1 MTSIR
6 RSRPLFFVAFLLL
19 HPVAC
24 KSAEPPSNALRGC
37 YGRAVEELSSYIAS
51 ELADKAIPGLSIA
64 LVDGSNVVWSCGFG
78 TADPDAGL
86 PASAETLYRVG
97 SVSKLFTDIAVMQ
110 LVERG
115 QLDLD
120 QPVRNYL
127 PEFRPD
133 NPFGKEITLRQLMS
147 HRSGLVR
154 EPPVGHYFDASS
166 PTLAATVA
174 SLNGTTL
181 VYEPETR
188 VKYSNAAIAVVGYV
202 LEELS
207 GRPFAEYL
215 EDAVLDPIGMEDSAF
230 VPRERTARRLA
241 KAVMW
246 SYDGRSFPAPT
257 FELGMAPAGSM
268 YSTVLDLCDFM
279 GMLLRRGAGTVG
291 PVLRPESLGEMFT
304 PQFAEEGATRGF
316 GLGFQVGQIDGHL
329 SLGHGG
335 AIYGFATSLKVL
347 PEAGLG
353 VVAIA
358 NMDVVNSVT
367 GRIVDQALRMML
379 AARAG
384 RELPPPP
391 MTQPVDPKL
400 AKKLQGH
407 YESEGQAIDLLSLN
421 EKLVL
426 TDAQSY
432 GRLRVREGTLK
443 LDDRLHNGPSLQLL
457 QNGAARSIRIGARE
471 FTPARATRP
480 EPAPKRFQGL
490 IGEYGWDHNVLFIFE
505 KGGQLHALIEWIEL
519 DPLSEISES
528 LFAFPE
534 RGLYHG
540 EAIRFHRDESGRA
553 HEAVVAGI
561 TFPRRALQG
570 ETVATFSIEP
580 LQPVEKL
587 RREALRADPPEETG
601 DFHDT
606 DLVEVT
612 TLDPTIQLDIRYAST
627 NNFMQAR
634 FYDEPRAFMQRPA
647 AEAVVRVHR
656 ALQKQGYGLLIHDAY
671 RPWYVTKMFWDATPD
686 DSKIFVANPAKG
698 SRHNRGCAVDL
709 TLFDLKTQE
718 PVEMVG
724 LYDEMTERSFPEY
737 QGGTALQRWHRDLLR
752 KAMEAEGFSVY
763 EYEWWHFD
771 YEGWEHY
778 RIVNQVFSTLS
789 PGQGGRGER
798 I

>member
-1 MTSIR
+1 MTSRR
-6 RSRPLFFVAFLLL
+6 RSRPLFLVAFLLL

-24 KSAEPPSNALRGC
+24 KSAEPPSIAVRGR

-174 SLNGTTL
+174 SLNRTTL

-279 GMLLRRGAGTVG
+279 AMLLRRGAGTVG

-384 RELPPPP
+384 RELPPPD
-391 MTQPVDPKL
+391 DPIRRPE
-400 AKKLQGH
+400 A
-407 YESEGQAIDLLSLN
+407 GQ
-421 EKLVL
+421 E
-426 TDAQSY
+426 T
-432 GRLRVREGTLK
+432 T
-443 LDDRLHNGPSLQLL
+443 GPL
-457 QNGAARSIRIGARE
+457 RIG
-471 FTPARATRP
+471 RASHRP
-480 EPAPKRFQGL
+480 
-490 IGEYGWDHNVLFIFE
+490 
-505 KGGQLHALIEWIEL
+505 
-519 DPLSEISES
+519 
-528 LFAFPE
+528 AFPE
-534 RGLYHG
+534 
-540 EAIRFHRDESGRA
+540 
-553 HEAVVAGI
+553 
-561 TFPRRALQG
+561 
-570 ETVATFSIEP
+570 
-580 LQPVEKL
+580 
-587 RREALRADPPEETG
+587 
-601 DFHDT
+601 
-606 DLVEVT
+606 
-612 TLDPTIQLDIRYAST
+612 
-627 NNFMQAR
+627 
-634 FYDEPRAFMQRPA
+634 
-647 AEAVVRVHR
+647 
-656 ALQKQGYGLLIHDAY
+656 
-671 RPWYVTKMFWDATPD
+671 
-686 DSKIFVANPAKG
+686 
-698 SRHNRGCAVDL
+698 
-709 TLFDLKTQE
+709 
-718 PVEMVG
+718 
-724 LYDEMTERSFPEY
+724 
-737 QGGTALQRWHRDLLR
+737 
-752 KAMEAEGFSVY
+752 
-763 EYEWWHFD
+763 
-771 YEGWEHY
+771 
-778 RIVNQVFSTLS
+778 
-789 PGQGGRGER
+789 
-798 I
+798 